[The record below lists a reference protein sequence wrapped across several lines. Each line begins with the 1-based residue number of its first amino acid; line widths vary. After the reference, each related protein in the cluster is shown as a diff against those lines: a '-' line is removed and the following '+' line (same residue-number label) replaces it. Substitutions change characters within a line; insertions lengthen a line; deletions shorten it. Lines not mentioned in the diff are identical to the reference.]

1 VEACSFGEEVTEFC
15 FLSDQNQKILV
26 MKAQSEPEEVL
37 VDGTTV
43 LELEPDI
50 LVLGEYLAEKR
61 KMTLSEFVEY
71 LITKEASKGKLTV

>member
-1 VEACSFGEEVTEFC
+1 
-15 FLSDQNQKILV
+15 
-26 MKAQSEPEEVL
+26 MKSQSPPEEL
-37 VDGTTV
+37 FVDGTAE

-71 LITKEASKGKLTV
+71 LITKEASKGKFTA

>member
-1 VEACSFGEEVTEFC
+1 
-15 FLSDQNQKILV
+15 
-26 MKAQSEPEEVL
+26 MKVQSESEEVL
-37 VDGTTV
+37 DAGTAV

-71 LITKEASKGKLTV
+71 LITKEASKGKFVA

>member
-1 VEACSFGEEVTEFC
+1 
-15 FLSDQNQKILV
+15 
-26 MKAQSEPEEVL
+26 MKAQSAPEEMS
-37 VDGTTV
+37 VDGTAI

-71 LITKEASKGKLTV
+71 LITKEASKGKLTA

>member
-1 VEACSFGEEVTEFC
+1 
-15 FLSDQNQKILV
+15 
-26 MKAQSEPEEVL
+26 MKAKSAPEEL
-37 VDGTTV
+37 FVDGTAV

-71 LITKEASKGKLTV
+71 LITKEASKGKLTA

>member
-1 VEACSFGEEVTEFC
+1 
-15 FLSDQNQKILV
+15 
-26 MKAQSEPEEVL
+26 MKAQSAPDEML

-50 LVLGEYLAEKR
+50 LTLGEYLAKKR
-61 KMTLSEFVEY
+61 KMTLSEFMEY

>member
-1 VEACSFGEEVTEFC
+1 M
-15 FLSDQNQKILV
+15 N
-26 MKAQSEPEEVL
+26 AQSEPEEIH
-37 VDGTTV
+37 VDGTAV

>member
-1 VEACSFGEEVTEFC
+1 
-15 FLSDQNQKILV
+15 
-26 MKAQSEPEEVL
+26 MKAQSVPEELFVY
-37 VDGTTV
+37 GTAI

-71 LITKEASKGKLTV
+71 LITKEASKGKFPT

>member
-1 VEACSFGEEVTEFC
+1 
-15 FLSDQNQKILV
+15 
-26 MKAQSEPEEVL
+26 MKAQSAPEEL
-37 VDGTTV
+37 FVDGTAV

-71 LITKEASKGKLTV
+71 LITKEASKGKFTA

>member
-1 VEACSFGEEVTEFC
+1 
-15 FLSDQNQKILV
+15 
-26 MKAQSEPEEVL
+26 MKAQSAPEEMS
-37 VDGTTV
+37 VDGTAI

-71 LITKEASKGKLTV
+71 LITKEASRGKLTA

>member
-1 VEACSFGEEVTEFC
+1 
-15 FLSDQNQKILV
+15 
-26 MKAQSEPEEVL
+26 MKAQSETEELL
-37 VDGTTV
+37 VDGTVV

-71 LITKEASKGKLTV
+71 LITKEASKGKFPA